1 MEYQFC
7 ELCQQQLRIIDEF
20 KKCCVTSISLL
31 EQNVELSMNVD
42 FSSFDESKLVDEIL
56 QEKISI
62 EDGILK
68 ASEIPMQIVTETAQ
82 GTHIVPEKKR
92 PSDSRTFCSIC
103 LINVPKITKHAVKV
117 HSILN
122 EDNNLQCTAC
132 GKIFACR
139 EKFVEHFSVHR
150 EWLEPKPCHVCGKL
164 FTKRPE
170 YDRHIALH
178 NKSKRQEHRYKC
190 TECDKYFSNTTLVKY
205 HKIKDHEGG
214 IQCRYCPMAFR
225 QEDVEKY
232 NEHLKKEE
240 DRKHTR
246 PSKQKHVCAFCGDE
260 KSDSSSLYEHI
271 RRYHNNDSYTCNS
284 CNKTF
289 RSKFAFKHH
298 YHSVHGESKHEC
310 SDCGRRFKLKS
321 GLKTHLLSHAPSES
335 CKICSKKLSPRYMS
349 HHLKL
354 HSDKKQNH
362 TCITCGLAFK
372 SQEQL
377 LTHNQSHGTEIL
389 FNCQLCS
396 ACFTTT
402 DLLQY
407 HYQQNHGFVY
417 VVQELA
423 SPMANNNNN
432 SIPIMN

>member
-1 MEYQFC
+1 M
-7 ELCQQQLRIIDEF
+7 
-20 KKCCVTSISLL
+20 
-31 EQNVELSMNVD
+31 EQNVELSMNVED
-42 FSSFDESKLVDEIL
+42 FSSLDESKLVDEIL

-62 EDGILK
+62 EAGILK
-68 ASEIPMQIVTETAQ
+68 DSEVPVPIMEQEISVTT
-82 GTHIVPEKKR
+82 VPERKR
-92 PSDSRTFCSIC
+92 STADSRSFCSIC
-103 LINVPKITKHAVKV
+103 LLNVPKITKHAVKV

-132 GKIFACR
+132 QKIFACR
-139 EKFVEHFSVHR
+139 EKFVEHFGQLHR
-150 EWLEPKPCHVCGKL
+150 EWSEPKPCPECGSL
-164 FTKRPE
+164 FTKKPD

-232 NEHLKKEE
+232 KEHLKKEE

-271 RRYHNNDSYTCNS
+271 RRYHNDDTFTCNS

-298 YHSVHGESKHEC
+298 YEAVHGESRHEC
-310 SDCGRRFKLKS
+310 GDCGRRFKLKS

-335 CKICSKKLSPRYMS
+335 CKICGKKLSPRYMS

-354 HSDKKQNH
+354 HSDKQQTH
-362 TCITCGLAFK
+362 K
-372 SQEQL
+372 SQEQQL
-377 LTHNQSHGTEIL
+377 LVLPYNPQSHGTEIL
-389 FNCQLCS
+389 FNCQLCV
-396 ACFTTT
+396 AGYTTI
-402 DLLQY
+402 DLLRN

-417 VVQELA
+417 AVQELVV
-423 SPMANNNNN
+423 SPTMANN
-432 SIPIMN
+432 SIPVMN